1 MFHEDRLRQIGIVLP
16 PPPQLEDTY
25 QPGILHNGMLYLS
38 GQGLV
43 LVNGAPGFG
52 EHPKVINGCSDQ
64 FVDMFGQPGTLARAA
79 AGTGTLPENIT
90 VEITAIF
97 AVEP

>member
-52 EHPKVINGCSDQ
+52 EHPS
-64 FVDMFGQPGTLARAA
+64 
-79 AGTGTLPENIT
+79 GTGTLPENIT